1 MSFYCN
7 TGYNL
12 LIAGYGSKHDF
23 LHKFASENLP
33 NYPVIAVNGF
43 INGLT
48 TKYILNKF
56 CDFLKQSVSSGSSK
70 MIEEKEKS
78 SSKQIEAQLEYM
90 KSMLD
95 DEESDLKY
103 NKVVFMVHSIDGKS
117 LRNNEIQQILSII
130 AAMKRVLLYYVIS
143 LQRK

>member
-1 MSFYCN
+1 MAFYCH

-12 LIAGYGSKHDF
+12 LITGYGSKYDF
-23 LHKFASENLP
+23 LHKFSSENFP

-48 TKYILNKF
+48 TKYIINKL
-56 CDFLKQSVSSGSSK
+56 CDFLKQSTSSNSSK
-70 MIEEKEKS
+70 MIEEGAKEKG

-90 KSMLD
+90 RNMLD

-103 NKVVFMVHSIDGKS
+103 EKVVFLVHSIDGKS
-117 LRNNEIQQILSII
+117 LRNNEIQQTLSTI
-130 AAMKRVLLYYVIS
+130 ASMKRV
-143 LQRK
+143 